1 MLLLCACAL
10 PCAKG
15 LGCSAA
21 SDVLARGLHKGGACA
36 YCLPFGAQQ
45 DYRLYIFFPDTNG
58 GCIMG
63 KNFFYF
69 LFFVLSGQYNL
80 EINSTFRNTVKNTF
94 HPRLSIRFKN
104 FYILFLFRSDDLQHR
119 PRASQKRKQRNY
131 SSVVSSSFI
140 LLVTHINHFP
150 STKVV

>member
-10 PCAKG
+10 LCAKG

-21 SDVLARGLHKGGACA
+21 SDMLARGLHKGGACA
-36 YCLPFGAQQ
+36 CCLPLGAQQ

-80 EINSTFRNTVKNTF
+80 EIHFTFRNTVKYTF
-94 HPRLSIRFKN
+94 LSNPPFYFKN

-119 PRASQKRKQRNY
+119 PRASQKRKQRN
-131 SSVVSSSFI
+131 
-140 LLVTHINHFP
+140 
-150 STKVV
+150 